1 MPDRSLLIDPVSD
14 SKIERLFLGAKLE
27 PTIIDSRVAHI
38 YEHCLVAMLFDYLRR
53 EYRTG
58 FPVSSSA
65 MEPLPFSAI
74 SCFSLLLG
82 TSKLWVRFGSSF
94 GRVVLCLSRRCWSSV
109 DVVSKPKWV

>member
-1 MPDRSLLIDPVSD
+1 MPDQSPFIGSGSD
-14 SKIERLFLGAKLE
+14 DEIERLFFGAKLE

-53 EYRTG
+53 ECRTG
-58 FPVSSSA
+58 SPVSFSA

-82 TSKLWVRFGSSF
+82 TSKLWARFGSSF

-109 DVVSKPKWV
+109 DVVSKPK